1 MILLNF
7 SHPLTAEQLQRIGG
21 LIGQLLAGLST

>member
-7 SHPLTAEQLQRIGG
+7 SHPLTAEQLQRVEE
-21 LIGQLLAGLST
+21 LIGQLLAELST

>member
-7 SHPLTAEQLQRIGG
+7 SHPLTLKQLQRIGEW
-21 LIGQLLAGLST
+21 IGQLLAELST